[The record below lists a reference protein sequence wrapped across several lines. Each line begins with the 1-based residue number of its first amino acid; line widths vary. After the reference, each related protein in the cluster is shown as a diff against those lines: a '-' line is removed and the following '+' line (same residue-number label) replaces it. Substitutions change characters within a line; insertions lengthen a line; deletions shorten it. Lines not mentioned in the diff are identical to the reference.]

1 LMGQRYR
8 ISAEDLAAAA
18 GALGLGGGDSLDLGY
33 PAWLGSVPQE
43 AQGTDLAAAMIG
55 QGDVLASP
63 LSMAAVAASIA
74 AGQQVRPV
82 LLPEHELPEQPEQTA
97 ALSETEATK
106 LRQAMR
112 AVVTEG
118 TAHDLAD
125 IP

>member
-1 LMGQRYR
+1 GIGRAAPQ
-8 ISAEDLAAAA
+8 ALA
-18 GALGLGGGDSLDLGY
+18 S
-33 PAWLGSVPQE
+33 PAWLASVPQH
-43 AQGTDLAAAMIG
+43 AQGTAPAAAMIG

-63 LSMAAVAASIA
+63 LSMATVAASIA
-74 AGQQVRPV
+74 AGKRVRPV
-82 LLPEHELPEQPEQTA
+82 LLPDYELPEQQEEPA

-125 IP
+125 IPGEEVLAQTGTAE